1 MVLNLEFVSLKIYNV
16 LGKELVTLVNDNLSP
31 GTYKVAFDGSAY
43 SSGVYFYKL
52 QTEDFQETKRMILLK

>member
-1 MVLNLEFVSLKIYNV
+1 LKIYNV

-52 QTEDFQETKRMILLK
+52 QIEDFQETKRMILLK

>member
-1 MVLNLEFVSLKIYNV
+1 MGFVSLKVFNV
-16 LGKELVTLVNDNLSP
+16 LGAEVVTLVNDELSP
-31 GTYKVAFDGSAY
+31 GKYKVVFDGSSY

>member
-1 MVLNLEFVSLKIYNV
+1 LKVYDA
-16 LGKELVTLVNDNLSP
+16 LGKELVTLVNDKLSP
-31 GTYKVAFDGSAY
+31 GTYKLVFDGSAY